1 MPPSVIKEPKFQL
14 KGHSYWVRHV
24 TWSPD
29 GDLLATASADNHV
42 RIFQCDGTEAFKY
55 VAIARACLVA
65 LQPSDFV
72 VHSYSCPTPANQ
84 NETPGLGMGL

>member
-14 KGHSYWVRHV
+14 KGHSYWVRYV

-42 RIFQCDGTEAFKY
+42 RIFQCDGTESFKY
-55 VAIARACLVA
+55 VAAARLRRAEQDTLA
-65 LQPSDFV
+65 LQTSGFADV
-72 VHSYSCPTPANQ
+72 PAHPYLRPRYLS
-84 NETPGLGMGL
+84 E